1 MLPSHRL
8 ALCRIRSALCRA
20 PDTSSAVESAFVPPP
35 ATTLATL
42 VPVGALAARRRGL
55 RLSMTMHTEV
65 TVVSTAGVLSVGP
78 IENKI
83 HCR

>member
-1 MLPSHRL
+1 
-8 ALCRIRSALCRA
+8 
-20 PDTSSAVESAFVPPP
+20 VPPP